1 MKDTVLIVLLVIA
14 AVLLVLAVANHG
26 VPVAFDLIV
35 TTWHLALAWLLV
47 IAAGL
52 VVVIGLGATLAADLR
67 AADQRRALET
77 ELEST
82 YTRLREAQAAAGL
95 KAPAAAASPC
105 RGGASHGEARV
116 AGDRRNHPTA
126 CRHIH
131 VAAGRR
137 RSTPG

>member
-1 MKDTVLIVLLVIA
+1 VLLVIA

-26 VPVAFDLIV
+26 VTVAFDLIV
-35 TTWHLALAWLLV
+35 TTWHVSLAWLLV

-52 VVVIGLGATLAADLR
+52 VVVVGLGATLAADLR

-95 KAPAAAASPC
+95 EAAPAAETSPPADTATSPSAADAPPPADAPSPA
-105 RGGASHGEARV
+105 GPDGA
-116 AGDRRNHPTA
+116 
-126 CRHIH
+126 
-131 VAAGRR
+131 
-137 RSTPG
+137 